1 MMVEILSMGEYP
13 LQTQMEGLR
22 CPNVQE
28 QEPPGWRELCA
39 KLQTEK
45 DPAKFQALVDEI
57 SRLQTA
63 YEKESFTAAG
73 RLVT

>member
-1 MMVEILSMGEYP
+1 VP
-13 LQTQMEGLR
+13 H
-22 CPNVQE
+22 VQE

-45 DPAKFQALVDEI
+45 DPTKFRALVDEI
-57 SRLQTA
+57 NRLLTA

-73 RLVT
+73 RLVTQSVRQRAGLCSREMKLREE